1 MKSIPILN
9 LMVVLGLLI
18 SCNNDSSQGCTNS
31 NACNYDASVEENDG
45 SCTYI
50 CLTDAQKT
58 RVEEF
63 TSKAVAYIDENGT
76 AAAYAAFNA
85 PNPLP
90 DFKDEELY
98 VFVID
103 ISDASNEIAIM
114 VSHGFKDEL
123 IGQNRYN
130 MQDENGKYIVLDFIE
145 LTKNS
150 DRSWSWYNWED
161 PTDNKVKKKFSYL
174 VKYGTLIVGAGTY
187 LN

>member
-1 MKSIPILN
+1 MKSVPVLN
-9 LMVVLGLLI
+9 LMVVLGLLF
-18 SCNNDSSQGCTNS
+18 SCNNDSSEGCTNS
-31 NACNYDASVEENDG
+31 NACNYDASVGEDNG

-50 CLTDAQKT
+50 CLTDAEKT

-63 TSKAVAYIDENGT
+63 TSKAVAYIDDYGAE
-76 AAAYAAFNA
+76 AAYAAFNA

-103 ISDASNEIAIM
+103 IGDVSNGNAIM

-130 MQDENGKYIVLDFIE
+130 TQDENGKYIVRDFIE

-150 DRSWSWYNWED
+150 ESSWSWYNWED

-174 VKYGTLIVGAGTY
+174 IKYGALIVGAGTY

>member
-1 MKSIPILN
+1 MKSVPILI
-9 LMVVLGLLI
+9 LMVVLGILI
-18 SCNNDSSQGCTNS
+18 SCNNDSSKGCTNS
-31 NACNYDASVEENDG
+31 NACNYDASVGEDDG

-50 CLTDAQKT
+50 CLTDAQKK

-63 TSKAVAYIDENGT
+63 TSKAVAYIDDFGT

-90 DFKDEELY
+90 TFEDEELY

-103 ISDASNEIAIM
+103 ISDVSNENAIM

-123 IGQNRYN
+123 IGQNQYN
-130 MQDENGKYIVLDFIE
+130 MQDENGKYIVRDFIE

-174 VKYGTLIVGAGTY
+174 IKYGTLIVGAGTY

>member
-1 MKSIPILN
+1 MKSVPVLN
-9 LMVVLGLLI
+9 LMVVLGLLF
-18 SCNNDSSQGCTNS
+18 SCNNDSSEGCTNS
-31 NACNYDASVEENDG
+31 NACNYDASVGEDDG

-50 CLTDAQKT
+50 CLTDAEKT

-63 TSKAVAYIDENGT
+63 TSKAVAYIDDYGAE
-76 AAAYAAFNA
+76 AAYAAFNA

-90 DFKDEELY
+90 AFKDEELY

-130 MQDENGKYIVLDFIE
+130 TQDENGKYIVRDFIE

-150 DRSWSWYNWED
+150 ESSWSWYNWED

-174 VKYGTLIVGAGTY
+174 IKYGALIVGAGTY